1 MSGENWGDDKKLG
14 FPGVSFA
21 FLLFRKFSCDLAS
34 VVAHGVVVSGIQTV
48 CVRQDL
54 PFRWVINRSVLFQQ
68 HRHGA
73 GAVVT
78 VAVIWPIHIEYG
90 GTASGRKLGK
100 G

>member
-1 MSGENWGDDKKLG
+1 MGENWGDDEKLG
-14 FPGVSFA
+14 FPVASFA

-34 VVAHGVVVSGIQTV
+34 VVAHGVVVRGIQTV

-54 PFRWVINRSVLFQQ
+54 PFRWFINRSVLFRD

-78 VAVIWPIHIEYG
+78 VADI
-90 GTASGRKLGK
+90 
-100 G
+100 